1 LPDKEAYQAA
11 AEEFSLN
18 ENERDNYYKYYRLYP
33 NFQRI
38 MV

>member
-1 LPDKEAYQAA
+1 
-11 AEEFSLN
+11 

>member
-1 LPDKEAYQAA
+1 
-11 AEEFSLN
+11 N